1 MKGWMCASMALL
13 LWACEASSSGTEQPA
28 LTRSELLDP
37 TTCKDCHPKHYEQ
50 WSASM
55 HAYATE
61 DPVFVAMNK
70 RGQEETNGEL
80 GTFCVNCHAPM
91 AVRENAFAGLG
102 TDKFGDVEALPEQLK
117 GVTCYFCHN
126 ATGVGEPHNNGNVT
140 LANDDVMRGAISNA
154 LEPSVHKVAYSE
166 FHDPTKLQSSLMC
179 GTCHDI
185 VTPRGLHLERTFE
198 EYSQSIQS
206 EPGAFFASCQDCHM
220 GRNEDRQ
227 VIATK
232 TGRPGELT
240 NNRTL
245 HPHLWPAVDLPLTEW
260 PHAEAMRSAIEQCE
274 FKRTLS
280 YRTLELLPGPLGQL
294 RIALESEAGHN
305 TPSGAAQDRR
315 MWVELTG
322 YDANNNELFAL
333 GRIADQAVEEP
344 EGERHPCMFREYM
357 LDETGAETHDFWEG
371 ASLDASRGQLLP
383 FKKIGSSVM
392 PGFHSK
398 ECLFQPPL
406 SAAVEPAHHVEMHVR
421 MRPMGMDVLNDL
433 VSTGHLSPDIPPRM
447 QTLSVERSTFLFRP
461 ETQLYERISTGDGD
475 CDAWACMLDP
485 QSSACART
493 QRNSAQAD
501 RSAGAAAAP
510 SGASAPSMGTAGAVA
525 LPAPAAGAPAP

>member
-1 MKGWMCASMALL
+1 
-13 LWACEASSSGTEQPA
+13 
-28 LTRSELLDP
+28 
-37 TTCKDCHPKHYEQ
+37 
-50 WSASM
+50 M
-55 HAYATE
+55 HAYSTE

-91 AVRENAFAGLG
+91 AVRENAFADSGA
-102 TDKFGDVEALPEQLK
+102 DKFANVAALPAPLK

-126 ATGVGEPHNNGNVT
+126 ATGVGEPHNNGNLT

-166 FHDPTKLQSSLMC
+166 FHDATKPQSSLMC

-185 VTPRGLHLERTFE
+185 VTPRGLHLERTYE
-198 EYSQSIQS
+198 EYADSIQAQ
-206 EPGAFFASCQDCHM
+206 PGSQFQSCQDCHM
-220 GRNEDRQ
+220 GRNENPQ

-260 PHAEAMRSAIEQCE
+260 PHADAMRSAVEQCE
-274 FKRTLS
+274 LKRTIS
-280 YRTLELLPGPLGQL
+280 YRTLELMPGPIGQL
-294 RIALESEAGHN
+294 RIALESEAGHKI
-305 TPSGAAQDRR
+305 PSGAAQDRR

-333 GRIADQAVEEP
+333 GRIPEQAVEEP
-344 EGERHPCMFREYM
+344 DGEPHPCMFREYM
-357 LDETGAETHDFWEG
+357 LDESGAETHDFWEG
-371 ASLDASRGQLLP
+371 ASLDRARGQLLP
-383 FKKIGSSVM
+383 YKKIGSSLI
-392 PGFHSK
+392 PGDHSA
-398 ECLFQPPL
+398 ECVFQPPL
-406 SAAVEPAHHVEMHVR
+406 SAAIEPAHHVEMHIR

-447 QTLSVERSTFLFRP
+447 HTLSVERWTFVFKP
-461 ETQLYERISTGDGD
+461 ESQLYERIPSADGD
-475 CDAWACMLDP
+475 CATWVCMIDP
-485 QSSACART
+485 QSSACAKS
-493 QRNSAQAD
+493 QRRAAQAVNSAGGAGSQAAV
-501 RSAGAAAAP
+501 SPSSNAAAA
-510 SGASAPSMGTAGAVA
+510 V
-525 LPAPAAGAPAP
+525 APAAGAAAP